1 MVKQTLYYNKIYL
14 SDNMETN
21 DILSRIKLM
30 MNYDSKKTLTENRE
44 ILIESVYDDISN
56 KLRAGATNNS
66 TNIGTSVSSL
76 DEAFELIRNNIK
88 TVNDVIAL
96 RDFISKQKPGGY
108 SSLEELLNGE
118 LGMYDCDTSK
128 KYATI
133 LNSIEG
139 IKATSECV
147 GGSKNFDSGSFTIT
161 YQPTQKP
168 AENKQTEQKSGLG
181 NKITDYPICVQER
194 AKISKLTPTAS
205 KSGQWSVDIGGIY
218 YYSNGRTY
226 NPTTKESG
234 DYHCGG
240 TGGGVITPG
249 KSATTADYEK
259 ARAEYE
265 AKLAGSSGNSKSGNK
280 TPYNWKGSPAVA
292 DVQSGK
298 STIVYGMSGDSV
310 IEIQRLLNAS
320 GAKLREDGKFGGGT
334 YRALTN
340 FQKKSGT
347 TNQKGVVDADTYNK
361 LKGGGGTDEFATTD
375 VEGKFGDSQ
384 SSTPVSQLVTPK
396 SGESTPEPQSA
407 GKFT

>member
-1 MVKQTLYYNKIYL
+1 
-14 SDNMETN
+14 METN
-21 DILSRIKLM
+21 DILNRIKLM
-30 MNYDSKKTLTENRE
+30 MNYDSKKTLTENRLLINEETSAE
-44 ILIESVYDDISN
+44 IIQ
-56 KLRAGATNNS
+56 KLLDGGALVDGTNEGELEKAIIMIQRTVKSWSDFQKLDTEIKN
-66 TNIGTSVSSL
+66 GTG
-76 DEAFELIRNNIK
+76 K
-88 TVNDVIAL
+88 AL
-96 RDFISKQKPGGY
+96 Q
-108 SSLEELLNGE
+108 ELLNNE
-118 LGMYDCDTSK
+118 LGYRDTATVKVIVDSLNQIPGLSASYK
-128 KYATI
+128 TNKDKYGKSYYAN
-133 LNSIEG
+133 NSI
-139 IKATSECV
+139 
-147 GGSKNFDSGSFTIT
+147 TIT
-161 YQPTQKP
+161 QKSGGENTNSVDKIRAD
-168 AENKQTEQKSGLG
+168 AEKARAKYEAGSGLG

-194 AKISKLTPTAS
+194 AKISKSIPTAS

-240 TGGGVITPG
+240 PEGGVITPG
-249 KSATTADYEK
+249 KSTGKE
-259 ARAEYE
+259 
-265 AKLAGSSGNSKSGNK
+265 GSSGNSKSGNK

-298 STIVYGMSGDSV
+298 ATIVYGMSGDSV
-310 IEIQRLLNAS
+310 IEIQRLLNSS

-384 SSTPVSQLVTPK
+384 SSTPVSQLVMPK
-396 SGESTPEPQSA
+396 SGEGTPEPQSA
-407 GKFT
+407 GEFT